1 MAEVISTIQTLG
13 RYADLLASRLKPP
26 IHFAPTT
33 ETDQSIQVE
42 RGVIYPNALLAST
55 TADLSSVDRLIQL
68 STSDRLSSF
77 AIVDRA
83 DHHRPIYQGLLIY
96 SWLQAYRIAYE
107 TLSPAVF
114 GKWEEAGLR
123 PWCDMLESE
132 LTATD
137 WPADGMPASRGMSA
151 SESVWMALALFV
163 AGKVF
168 VRDAWLDLASDTFG
182 KLLRGRPNRSTFLL
196 ASENDNPEIL
206 WYHELVILHAA
217 ASYAVQAEDRTL
229 AAAVARAT
237 HHHFNEIQPDHAT
250 SQPWAVLLRSIWN
263 PQTQI
268 LADQNHALRFQLQ
281 HPQGDDGVSLM
292 LLADAL
298 YCLRLFLK

>member
-1 MAEVISTIQTLG
+1 LAEVISTIQTLG

-26 IHFAPTT
+26 IQFTATT
-33 ETDQSIQVE
+33 ENDQSIQVE
-42 RGVIYPNALLAST
+42 RGVIYPNALLASP
-55 TADLSSVDRLIQL
+55 DLSSVDRLIQL

-114 GKWEEAGLR
+114 GKWEEALR

-196 ASENDNPEIL
+196 ASETDNPEIL
-206 WYHELVILHAA
+206 WYHELVILHAT

-237 HHHFNEIQPDHAT
+237 QHHFNEIQPDHAT
-250 SQPWAVLLRSIWN
+250 SQPWAIFPFIWN
-263 PQTQI
+263 PQTHI
-268 LADQNHALRFQLQ
+268 LADQIMHYDSMQ